1 MDDQTNFIRGLFERV
16 SAAGFERTKDFHS
29 AIPQFEFI
37 VYSQKC
43 CFCISAKNLLANH
56 RLSFLAEL
64 RRLKR
69 RRNSGLGHQWKQEK
83 HKVINPC
90 FKCSKSE
97 QKILSR
103 EIYWLSS
110 LRAYTRRMHWWTF
123 RFGSPNLR
131 ISKCHCDLIYFRG
144 CWHFDLIF
152 FIVFLGFAVCKL
164 KMKYSSC
171 LSDEFHHGMKFIFR
185 Q

>member
-16 SAAGFERTKDFHS
+16 SAAGVERTKDFHS

-97 QKILSR
+97 QKNLV
-103 EIYWLSS
+103 EGNLLTEFSS
-110 LRAYTRRMHWWTF
+110 GVHSTDALVDIPLWF
-123 RFGSPNLR
+123 P
-131 ISKCHCDLIYFRG
+131 
-144 CWHFDLIF
+144 
-152 FIVFLGFAVCKL
+152 
-164 KMKYSSC
+164 
-171 LSDEFHHGMKFIFR
+171 
-185 Q
+185 